1 MQRTLL
7 FLLTIVLLVSG
18 CTTLRETE
26 PEQTARQQLL
36 ISSAADQA
44 SAQISPNLPVGNKIY
59 VDSSLFGTNEDYQ
72 DFYALNSINAAL
84 LRKGYSL
91 AASADEADAVLK
103 VSNGALSIDRTSK
116 LFGIPSATIPIPL
129 TGPLKTP
136 ELALWKSEER
146 TGVAKFLLVFY
157 DARTGALLDA
167 NGPVYGFSHYDRSK
181 TLFFGRTRSNLIP
194 EQIKVRKE
202 Q

>member
-1 MQRTLL
+1 MQRSLVPAL
-7 FLLTIVLLVSG
+7 AVILLVSG

-44 SAQISPNLPVGNKIY
+44 SAQIAPNLPVGNTIY

-91 AASADEADAVLK
+91 AASPDEADAVLK

-136 ELALWKSEER
+136 ELALWKSDER

-194 EQIKVRKE
+194 EQTKVRKE